1 MGDGGQ
7 QVGDEEPESGGGGGH
22 SPGGEGGAAVRS
34 GGPQTILYSP
44 DQGGGVGRI
53 SEPVSSL
60 DGANNSQAP
69 ETCLPLSHPRHRQE
83 HRGGH
88 HRHAEQRHPQ
98 LQHPAGGEDGPDP
111 HQHPHTH
118 QPLGHGQDQLQPEHS
133 QLLLPAEEPHRGGPA
148 QSEHPGSPLTVTS
161 AQHSHNTRQYFSYT
175 ANFLQRLYSY
185 YFYLYL
191 LWLPKKF

>member
-60 DGANNSQAP
+60 DGASNSQAP
-69 ETCLPLSHPRHRQE
+69 ETCLPLPHPRHRQE
-83 HRGGH
+83 H
-88 HRHAEQRHPQ
+88 
-98 LQHPAGGEDGPDP
+98 
-111 HQHPHTH
+111 
-118 QPLGHGQDQLQPEHS
+118 LQPEHS
-133 QLLLPAEEPHRGGPA
+133 QLLLPAEEPPRGGPA

-161 AQHSHNTRQYFSYT
+161 AQS
-175 ANFLQRLYSY
+175 
-185 YFYLYL
+185 
-191 LWLPKKF
+191 